1 MFLKK
6 QSSDRSGASLKRK
19 QDKAD
24 GSTCRVIS
32 CISGGPV
39 PAAFAYDAN
48 GNQTSGLGR
57 TIGYTAA
64 DLPASVKQGTR
75 TIGFAYDPER
85 QRYKQTAPEGTT
97 LYFEAFGVR
106 AELLGSRWTQYLT
119 VGGAMVGVRFDNVA
133 TGAVALRYFHLDH
146 LGSVAV
152 VTYAGGDVA
161 ERNSYDPWGKRR
173 YSDGSDDP
181 SGSLDSVASRGFTGQ
196 EHLTEVGLIH
206 FNARLYDPLV
216 GRFTSADSIVPH
228 PGDPQSYNRY
238 AYVRNRPLS
247 ATDPSGHYDLV
258 ALPPIDVGAP
268 WSTFNWTSF
277 VASGAANQAYLA
289 AIYGRITGAAYYGA
303 SILPFPIGS
312 QLQYQQY
319 LSFLRIYGPQLRAA
333 GFFMTRQPNL
343 TPPPEHAPAST
354 IAAGFATGS
363 GAYAYTIGCG
373 LPCARTVGSIFG
385 GIGGGIVG
393 VLVGAAVGGG
403 EGFGLSAPTGAGVLV
418 GTPAGALAGAVVGG
432 YAGAQSG
439 AAAGAALGEGVYTWF
454 SENAATTARGGAY
467 VLRDVEG
474 TVVRSGRTNDLARR
488 EAEHLRDPNL
498 AEYQFQPAYR
508 TDVYA
513 EQRGL
518 EQILHDRYGPGFC
531 REFLSQVGL
540 GL

>member
-1 MFLKK
+1 M
-6 QSSDRSGASLKRK
+6 
-19 QDKAD
+19 
-24 GSTCRVIS
+24 
-32 CISGGPV
+32 
-39 PAAFAYDAN
+39 
-48 GNQTSGLGR
+48 
-57 TIGYTAA
+57 
-64 DLPASVKQGTR
+64 
-75 TIGFAYDPER
+75 
-85 QRYKQTAPEGTT
+85 
-97 LYFEAFGVR
+97 R

-268 WSTFNWTSF
+268 SWSTFNWTSF
-277 VASGAANQAYLA
+277 AASGAANQAYLA

-354 IAAGFATGS
+354 IAAGFAIS
-363 GAYAYTIGCG
+363 SYAYAYASGVGRVFHDFIFDPRRYWSDLASSLGRALDACGAICDPSVQASIGDVPG
-373 LPCARTVGSIFG
+373 AVILG
-385 GIGGGIVG
+385 GIQTAAKIGRTAERVA
-393 VLVGAAVGGG
+393 VAGAEV
-403 EGFGLSAPTGAGVLV
+403 S
-418 GTPAGALAGAVVGG
+418 GALADLANFRSELGLQPGQGALARLDVGG
-432 YAGAQSG
+432 RKFYGINAHGQDITLSVNAISRTHAEADAFQQ
-439 AAAGAALGEGVYTWF
+439 AASAESDQAA
-454 SENAATTARGGAY
+454 S
-467 VLRDVEG
+467 
-474 TVVRSGRTNDLARR
+474 
-488 EAEHLRDPNL
+488 
-498 AEYQFQPAYR
+498 
-508 TDVYA
+508 
-513 EQRGL
+513 
-518 EQILHDRYGPGFC
+518 
-531 REFLSQVGL
+531 
-540 GL
+540 

>member
-1 MFLKK
+1 M
-6 QSSDRSGASLKRK
+6 
-19 QDKAD
+19 
-24 GSTCRVIS
+24 
-32 CISGGPV
+32 
-39 PAAFAYDAN
+39 
-48 GNQTSGLGR
+48 
-57 TIGYTAA
+57 
-64 DLPASVKQGTR
+64 
-75 TIGFAYDPER
+75 
-85 QRYKQTAPEGTT
+85 
-97 LYFEAFGVR
+97 
-106 AELLGSRWTQYLT
+106 LGSRWTQYLT

-354 IAAGFATGS
+354 VAAGFATGS
-363 GAYAYTIGCG
+363 GAYEYA
-373 LPCARTVGSIFG
+373 S
-385 GIGGGIVG
+385 
-393 VLVGAAVGGG
+393 
-403 EGFGLSAPTGAGVLV
+403 GAGPSPFRGGFNFTSTLDAASDTAIVSMFLN
-418 GTPAGALAGAVVGG
+418 GSLTDKAAIAAGALTGYAYDSVRILAEGAVYAAPVIIGRVATAAQIIGSRTFTSGDPLVADLANEIEAAYPGHVVGVNVPIRDT
-432 YAGAQSG
+432 AGQLVTDADIQLQNAIIQVKSG
-439 AAAGAALGEGVYTWF
+439 
-454 SENAATTARGGAY
+454 GGKGLTSQ
-467 VLRDVEG
+467 VLRTEQATG
-474 TVVRSGRTNDLARR
+474 MPTIGYGPSLKPSVVRSIEQAGGLVT
-488 EAEHLRDPNL
+488 RDKGL
-498 AEYQFQPAYR
+498 LI
-508 TDVYA
+508 DVV
-513 EQRGL
+513 R
-518 EQILHDRYGPGFC
+518 P
-531 REFLSQVGL
+531 
-540 GL
+540 